1 MQFSKLKQG
10 VSFNFIEVYANAAVS
25 VVYKMGCFLVSIF
38 KTGFCSCSNR
48 CEPLTELYGMYF
60 FELCKHIFFEKLFN
74 LCNYQIKVII
84 YLNIYDTS
92 TGCIVFLKKINIKVE
107 VKELLIARFFH

>member
-1 MQFSKLKQG
+1 MIQFSKLKQG

-25 VVYKMGCFLVSIF
+25 VVYRMGCFLVSIF

-60 FELCKHIFFEKLFN
+60 FELCKHNFFEKLFN
-74 LCNYQIKVII
+74 LCLI
-84 YLNIYDTS
+84 
-92 TGCIVFLKKINIKVE
+92 VE
-107 VKELLIARFFH
+107 VIFRSK